1 MNMTEANG
9 SHPGAGRLAGRVAL
23 VTGAGQGIGRA
34 TAAALARDGAVVVVA
49 DIDEA
54 AARTTV
60 DAVAAS
66 GGQAHVVVVD
76 LSDREQRDTVVSE
89 VLAEHGRL
97 DILVNNAAMT
107 GTRTPFAEVGY
118 EEWDRIVE
126 TNLGATAFLSRAAG
140 AHMAGRGSGSI
151 VNFTSVQQQMPVPT
165 YAPYV
170 ATKGGITAL
179 TRAMAVEFGLYGVR
193 VNAVE
198 PGVIAT
204 GSFRQTLADAGQVRE
219 GGLPP
224 APTLLGRPG
233 GAEEVAEVV
242 AFLASDAASFVTGAV
257 IPVDGGRRLS
267 RMPDAFDAGF
277 RGYSLQERT

>member
-1 MNMTEANG
+1 MTEPNG
-9 SHPGAGRLAGRVAL
+9 APGAGRLAGRVAL

-49 DIDEA
+49 DIDPA
-54 AARTTV
+54 AAEATV
-60 DAVAAS
+60 EAVGAA
-66 GGQAHVVVVD
+66 GGRAHAVVVD
-76 LSDREQRDTVVSE
+76 LADRAQRDTVVPG
-89 VLAEHGRL
+89 VLGEHGRL
-97 DILVNNAAMT
+97 DVLVNNAAMT
-107 GTRTPFAEVGY
+107 GTRAPFLEAGY
-118 EEWDRIVE
+118 DEWDRIVE
-126 TNLGATAFLSRAAG
+126 INLGATAFLAQAAG
-140 AHMAGRGSGSI
+140 AHMAERGSGSI
-151 VNFTSVQQQMPVPT
+151 VNFTSIQQQMPVPT
-165 YAPYV
+165 FAPYV

-179 TRAMAVEFGLYGVR
+179 TRALAVEFGLYGVR

-204 GSFRQTLADAGQVRE
+204 RSFRQTLADAGQVT
-219 GGLPP
+219 GSGLPP

-267 RMPDAFDAGF
+267 RMPDAFDASF

>member
-1 MNMTEANG
+1 MAGNG
-9 SHPGAGRLAGRVAL
+9 HPDPGSGRLDGRVAL

-34 TAAALARDGAVVVVA
+34 TADALAREGAVVAVA

-54 AARTTV
+54 AARATV
-60 DAVAAS
+60 EEIGAA
-66 GGQAHVVVVD
+66 GGRAEAVVVD
-76 LSDREQRDTVVSE
+76 LSDRDRRDAVVPD
-89 VLAEHGRL
+89 LLGRQGRL
-97 DILVNNAAMT
+97 DVLVNNAATT
-107 GTRTPFAEVGY
+107 GRRAAFLEADY
-118 EEWDRIVE
+118 DEWDRIVE
-126 TNLGATAFLSRAAG
+126 TNLVATAFLARAAG
-140 AHMAGRGSGSI
+140 AHMAGRRSGSI
-151 VNFTSVQQQMPVPT
+151 VNFTSIQQQMPVPT

-170 ATKGGITAL
+170 ATKGAITAL
-179 TRAMAVEFGLYGVR
+179 TRALAVELGPYGVR

-204 GSFRQTLADAGQVRE
+204 ASFRQTLADAGQVTA

-233 GAEEVAEVV
+233 AAEEVAAVV
-242 AFLASDAASFVTGAV
+242 SFLASDASSFVTGAV